1 MQSINQPD
9 KTTDDL
15 DAQRAILT
23 KSINDVAGEIGIALK
38 DTGLHFPVHISVR
51 TSGDSLATIA
61 TPLDPS
67 DNDWKHAMAIDC
79 EVTGRRVGA
88 KKLHGRELIYAGAN
102 AARISASELVHD
114 ETSSDLSQ

>member
-1 MQSINQPD
+1 MKISI
-9 KTTDDL
+9 
-15 DAQRAILT
+15 QR
-23 KSINDVAGEIGIALK
+23 SAGA
-38 DTGLHFPVHISVR
+38 GLERRDPP
-51 TSGDSLATIA
+51 
-61 TPLDPS
+61 PLDPS
-67 DNDWKHAMAIDC
+67 DNDWKHAMAIVC